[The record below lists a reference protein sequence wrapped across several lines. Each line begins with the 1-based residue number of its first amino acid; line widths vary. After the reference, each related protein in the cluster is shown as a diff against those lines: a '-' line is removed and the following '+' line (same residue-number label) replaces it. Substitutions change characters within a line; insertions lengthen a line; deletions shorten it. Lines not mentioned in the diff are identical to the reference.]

1 MAFLNQFIDFD
12 PIIDKLWLKF
22 EPWLA
27 AKFEEW
33 LPQVMKAA
41 LVGAVKGGGQIVID
55 GTDKVTDIIPGEI
68 DDAIVDPLVQQGID
82 FLNDILG
89 RRGA

>member
-1 MAFLNQFIDFD
+1 MAFLNQWIDFD

-22 EPWLA
+22 EPWLN
-27 AKFEEW
+27 AKFDEW
-33 LPQVMKAA
+33 LPKVMKAA
-41 LVGAVKGGGQIVID
+41 LVGAVKGGGQIVVD

-82 FLNDILG
+82 FLNSILG
-89 RRGA
+89 RGNA